1 MEKWQKEKW
10 QKEKSQ
16 QSYNQLFVRHALKGI
31 AIEF

>member
-31 AIEF
+31 EIEF